1 MPVQKRAFGV
11 IVVSLL
17 LLSLSVSLMPSIA
30 AGSVW
35 TRSDSMVVTAGD
47 TVTFSMALSSTV
59 NASGPESFNLSAS
72 GLPSGWSCSF
82 FYGNSEINSINV
94 NFGETVSIMMG
105 ITTTPSMS
113 AGNYTF
119 TFVATSIYGTISHS
133 LEVEIRP
140 SIRDIQFSCSYPSVS
155 AEEGLTFSYPITI
168 SNRESSDVLLAL
180 SCSAPE
186 GWTGSYSAQEMSGM
200 TLNDVY
206 IAAGSSKTLTFK
218 ATPTSDVALGNYTLT
233 LNAISSDGSAN
244 ASLVL
249 EASIIAPSGV
259 VNIESRY
266 SEMTANIGT
275 TLNYPIT
282 IENGRSTATTLNLL
296 VQSKPQGWSA
306 VFLSGNVAV
315 SNVLLASHDSISL
328 VLQITTPSSAGVGNY
343 TTEIGVSSS
352 DGTVSEVIDLN
363 TTLTGSYSLSAT
375 PDAYNVQTSTGGT
388 ATVTVTVTNTG
399 LSPVTSVK
407 LSVSPPSSSWSTS
420 SSPITVQSLAA
431 GASTSFTVE
440 ITAPSDAVA
449 GDYLASITASSDQ
462 ASSSA
467 IAERV
472 TLSASTTWVW
482 IGVAIA
488 AVAVVLM
495 IFLFRK
501 FGRR

>member
-1 MPVQKRAFGV
+1 
-11 IVVSLL
+11 
-17 LLSLSVSLMPSIA
+17 
-30 AGSVW
+30 
-35 TRSDSMVVTAGD
+35 
-47 TVTFSMALSSTV
+47 
-59 NASGPESFNLSAS
+59 
-72 GLPSGWSCSF
+72 
-82 FYGNSEINSINV
+82 
-94 NFGETVSIMMG
+94 
-105 ITTTPSMS
+105 
-113 AGNYTF
+113 
-119 TFVATSIYGTISHS
+119 
-133 LEVEIRP
+133 
-140 SIRDIQFSCSYPSVS
+140 
-155 AEEGLTFSYPITI
+155 LTFSYPITI
-168 SNRESSDVLLAL
+168 SNRGSSDFLLAL
-180 SCSAPE
+180 SYSAPE
-186 GWTGSYSAQEMSGM
+186 GWTASYSAQEMSGM

-206 IAAGSSKTLTFK
+206 IAAGSSRTLTFK
-218 ATPTSDVALGNYTLT
+218 ATPPSDAALDNYTLT

-266 SEMTANIGT
+266 SEMTTNIGT

-315 SNVLLASHDSISL
+315 SNVLLASHESISL

-343 TTEIGVSSS
+343 TTEIGVFSS
-352 DGTVSEVIDLN
+352 DGIVSKVIDLN

-407 LSVSPPSSSWSTS
+407 LSVSPPSSSWSAS

-431 GASTSFTVE
+431 DASASFTVE

-449 GDYLASITASSDQ
+449 GDYLASITATSDQ
-462 ASSSA
+462 VSSSA